1 MQTYISLLRGIN
13 VSGQKKINMKE
24 LKALYEE
31 AGFQNVQTYIQS
43 GNVVF
48 QSKKSTARTLSR
60 KIETLIREHYAFDVA
75 AVVLSPQE
83 LDKVIVGN
91 PFAKEKDFEEG
102 KMYICFLNEAPKQD
116 LVEKIRDV
124 RYGSDRFVINN
135 AIIYLFVPGGYGNT
149 KLNNNFFESKLKVVG
164 TTRNWNTVNKL
175 AEMAQDNK

>member
-75 AVVLSPQE
+75 VVVLSPQE
-83 LDKVIVGN
+83 LDEVIVGN
-91 PFAKEKDFEEG
+91 TFAKEKDFEEG
-102 KMYICFLNEAPKQD
+102 KMYVCFLNEAPKQD
-116 LVEKIRDV
+116 LVGKIRDV
-124 RYGSDRFVINN
+124 RYESDRFVIHNT
-135 AIIYLFVPGGYGNT
+135 IIYLFVPGGYGNT

-175 AEMAQDNK
+175 AEMARDNK